1 MLSLDSILQRDG
13 LESIWDGD
21 RLSVKCRNITRFVL
35 QELYGRDNDRGS
47 LDPKCIFL
55 TSGEAKV
62 KSLPNWPVTF
72 REEFI
77 RLIGDMLRPRNN
89 PEESEL
95 THFIEMVKNR
105 KRKTWEREYE
115 KFDTTVVNF
124 DSQIQQSIYKDAF
137 KSLLNYGPQQG
148 TGYKNTVVGVLH
160 FSKNAANHIYQ
171 HSKTRMPEEEIENE
185 LTKMFPTRLIDFV
198 RVSS

>member
-105 KRKTWEREYE
+105 KITFKKLFHHPLLQSTTERFRFPIRAILHLNDNRRKTWEREYE

-160 FSKNAANHIYQ
+160 FSKEC
-171 HSKTRMPEEEIENE
+171 R
-185 LTKMFPTRLIDFV
+185 
-198 RVSS
+198 